1 MGCGSCQSPRFAM
14 RSFDINRHVAASL
27 SEVPQHF
34 ALLGLSV
41 PAITCFA
48 VCARYRRRNIRCIK
62 RERYFPSMHFTVALP
77 QARFECTSR
86 KCALLGAPS
95 LTCRSNLNSGS
106 ISVKRLV
113 SVDANS
119 RRSGFLPPHQSS
131 AVSAPS
137 LPPQN
142 ATNYTTLPANKKP
155 PPKIGRDPPSIHQ
168 QPTTAGA
175 SPLSPLNGM
184 EHKPIDQQPS
194 QPLHDCQADNHN
206 PNIPLSEQSIS
217 QYHSQLPSAVVTRKL
232 STCCHIV
239 SYSTINRT

>member
-1 MGCGSCQSPRFAM
+1 M
-14 RSFDINRHVAASL
+14 RPVGRI
-27 SEVPQHF
+27 
-34 ALLGLSV
+34 
-41 PAITCFA
+41 IT
-48 VCARYRRRNIRCIK
+48 Y
-62 RERYFPSMHFTVALP
+62 M
-77 QARFECTSR
+77 
-86 KCALLGAPS
+86 S
-95 LTCRSNLNSGS
+95 LTDRNSGS
-106 ISVKRLV
+106 ISTERLV

-119 RRSGFLPPHQSS
+119 RRGGFLPASPKFCGFG
-131 AVSAPS
+131 PS

-142 ATNYTTLPANKKP
+142 ATNYTTLPAHKKP
-155 PPKIGRDPPSIHQ
+155 PPKIGRGPPSIHQ
-168 QPTTAGA
+168 PTPTAGA